1 MFNLH
6 RLNNK
11 GLNTINEEVIAIDNS
26 KWDNDI
32 TNHSYFVEACQFCES
47 VDRDIY
53 NINTRFYRSLCE
65 SSGSEV
71 IVHESFGDW
80 WDSFKKIIKK
90 IVDFLHALINKFL
103 VGINM
108 LISRENFIKDH
119 EKDLS
124 KFNDNH
130 KFHMNIFNF
139 TIDKNIPPASAIY
152 DAAELSKVDFLGSGK
167 VSHQKDSSNF
177 GEFLKDNYNTA
188 ETNASGVATGAKT
201 FNPSTNAGDLET
213 KLNTAYDKFKDETS
227 DGEFYDKIRGLLL
240 DAPGTRVDS
249 TDFSRELFEVFRDG
263 QSGKEEHEFDSGD
276 ITDAMS
282 RFKRYKEIKK
292 VVEKQRKDAEKEYK
306 RVEKDIE
313 KLVDKAK
320 DGRITIHGTFAAGY
334 DVDGKEIATGSTAI
348 ANKMETFVKA
358 IANVVHEVGN
368 LHSIAFGAKL
378 DAYKDCFNQ
387 DKQILYSALYRI
399 LGNISTGKRKYSEE

>member
-1 MFNLH
+1 MMFNLH

-11 GLNTINEEVIAIDNS
+11 GLNTINEEVLAIDNS

-32 TNHSYFVEACQFCES
+32 ANHSFFVEACQFCES
-47 VDRDIY
+47 IDRDVY
-53 NINTRFYRSLCE
+53 DTNTKFYRSLCE
-65 SSGSEV
+65 SAGNEV

-108 LISRENFIKDH
+108 LISREKFIKDH

-124 KFNDNH
+124 KFNENH
-130 KFHMNIFNF
+130 KFNMNIFNF
-139 TIDKNIPPASAIY
+139 TMDKNIPPATAIY
-152 DAAELSKVDFLGSGK
+152 DATKLSEVDFLGKG
-167 VSHQKDSSNF
+167 VVDHQTNSENF
-177 GEFLKDNYNTA
+177 GEFLKANYSTS
-188 ETNASGVATGAKT
+188 ETDKDGKDTGAFTLADKT
-201 FNPSTNAGDLET
+201 KAGDIEA
-213 KLNTAYDKFKDETS
+213 KLKTSYDKFKDETN

-249 TDFSRELFEVFRDG
+249 VDFSKELFEVFRDG

-292 VVEKQRKDAEKEYK
+292 VVDKQRKDAEKEYK

-320 DGRITIHGTFAAGY
+320 EGRITIRGNFVDGY
-334 DVDGKEIATGSTAI
+334 DDKEIATGSVAI
-348 ANKMETFVKA
+348 ANRMETFVKA

-399 LGNISTGKRKYSEE
+399 LGNISTGVRKYSEE